1 MPWWSWVLIWTGLVL
16 ALLGMLAW
24 FGVALFRKLMNTMR
38 ALEDIGTQLSGL
50 DLASEAPARGGFT
63 PAMFRSLPELFEE
76 VELQHAARALR
87 RQLRRDRLI
96 ARSKLMKHA
105 PLTQRTDPH
114 A

>member
-1 MPWWSWVLIWTGLVL
+1 MPWWSWILIWTGLVL

-24 FGVALFRKLMNTMR
+24 FGVALFRKLMTTMR
-38 ALEDIGTQLSGL
+38 ALEDVATQLSELGL
-50 DLASEAPARGGFT
+50 AAEAPARERFT

-76 VELQHAARALR
+76 VELQHAARARR

-96 ARSKLMKHA
+96 ARSKLVKHA
-105 PLTQRTDPH
+105 PLMQRTDPH